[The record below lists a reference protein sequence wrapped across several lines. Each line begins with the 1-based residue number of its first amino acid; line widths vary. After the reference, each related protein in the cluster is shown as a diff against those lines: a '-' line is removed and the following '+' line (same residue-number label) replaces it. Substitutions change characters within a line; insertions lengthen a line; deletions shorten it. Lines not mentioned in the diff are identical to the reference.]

1 MHMTRLKGEK
11 EKQSMERSSK
21 NQTLKSK
28 DIIAE
33 IKRILGK
40 E

>member
-21 NQTLKSK
+21 NQTCKNK
-28 DIIAE
+28 DIVE
-33 IKRILGK
+33 RIKEVLGK
-40 E
+40 